1 MTAGKR
7 TQRAAVGARSAGLV
21 TAADLLDGQVGLDV
35 ACLDRIYLNSY
46 VPTLQ
51 VGGQVW
57 WFFVKHLGFPIA
69 SPAIMEKIGTRFR
82 RAVSRFAEDNQIPVS
97 YTHLTL

>member
-1 MTAGKR
+1 MAAGKR

-46 VPTLQ
+46 VPKLQ
-51 VGGQVW
+51 VGGQVVT
-57 WFFVKHLGFPIA
+57 FLTDHLGFPVP
-69 SPAIMEKIGTRFR
+69 SPALFDRIGSRFR
-82 RAVSRFAEDNQIPVS
+82 RAVARFAESTD
-97 YTHLTL
+97 LKDWTLLPE